1 MPLDLMPPIESFLLF
16 LCFLF
21 SCVTVPGKAAS
32 QAAYSQKP
40 KDTMK
45 TIVHLFFKLFF
56 LFVFLFPASVSAG
69 ENQPEGNKP
78 IHGTWL
84 GELEIPHQARLR
96 MGIII
101 TLNDDNTQKA
111 VLNIIDQSTGDIP
124 CEEVIVRNDT
134 VTVRLK
140 KLGIEITGP
149 MAPESR
155 EINSLFKQA
164 GASFPIVFRPVEKLP
179 EILRP
184 QEPKGPF
191 PYQAEEVVF
200 ENTKAGVRLAGT
212 ITVPQ
217 KPGKFPAVIM
227 VTGSGKQN
235 RDEEFA
241 KHKPF
246 WVIADYLTRRGIV
259 VLRVDDRGCGSST
272 GTFEQSTTGDFAEDV
287 LAGIEYLKS
296 RKEVNA
302 QKIGIIGHSDGG
314 IVASLAAGQTTDVAY
329 IVTLAGLMESFEK
342 AVLDQLMNQAAQMG
356 KSAEDIELERNWR
369 KSIYSVA
376 KEKTDVATATAKL
389 WEIYNALPEAEVKR
403 LNWPKGRHESQINQ
417 VLSPWWRFNLS
428 LDNEETIKNI
438 KCPVLAL
445 YGSLDQQVRPEQNVP
460 FVEAAF
466 KKGTNK
472 QAEVKVLPGLNH
484 MFQTATTGS
493 EYEYMRIEETF
504 CPEVLNLMATWIEK
518 QVSAH

>member
-1 MPLDLMPPIESFLLF
+1 
-16 LCFLF
+16 
-21 SCVTVPGKAAS
+21 
-32 QAAYSQKP
+32 
-40 KDTMK
+40 MK
-45 TIVHLFFKLFF
+45 TISLIF
-56 LFVFLFPASVSAG
+56 LPVFLLICFNLTASQRPANG
-69 ENQPEGNKP
+69 NQP

-84 GELEIPHQARLR
+84 GELVIPNQASLR

-124 CEEVIVRNDT
+124 CDEILVRNDT

-149 MAPESR
+149 MSAESR
-155 EINSLFKQA
+155 LINGQFKQA
-164 GASFPIVFRPVEKLP
+164 GANFPIVFRPVDKLP

-191 PYQAEEVVF
+191 PYQSEEVVF

-212 ITVPQ
+212 ITVPL

-246 WVIADYLTRRGIV
+246 WVIADYLTRQGII
-259 VLRVDDRGCGSST
+259 VLRFDDRGCGAST
-272 GTFEQSTTGDFAEDV
+272 GVFEQSTTGDFAEDV
-287 LAGIEYLKS
+287 LSGIAYLKG

-302 QKIGIIGHSDGG
+302 RELGIIGHSDGG
-314 IVASLAAGQTTDVAY
+314 MVASLAAAQSSDVAY

-342 AVLDQLMNQAAQMG
+342 AVLDQLMNQAAQQG
-356 KSAEDIELERNWR
+356 RSAEDIELERNWR
-369 KSIYSVA
+369 RSIYSIA
-376 KEKTDVATATAKL
+376 KEKTDVPTATAKL
-389 WEIYNALPEAEVKR
+389 WEIYNALPESEVKR

-417 VLSPWWRFNLS
+417 VLSPWWRYNLS
-428 LDNEETIKNI
+428 LNNEEVIANI
-438 KCPVLAL
+438 QCPVLAL

-460 FVEAAF
+460 FVIAAF
-466 KKGTNK
+466 KKGTNP

-493 EYEYMRIEETF
+493 EYEYFRIEETF
-504 CPEVLNLMATWIEK
+504 CPEVLNLLATWIEK
-518 QVSAH
+518 QASSR

>member
-1 MPLDLMPPIESFLLF
+1 
-16 LCFLF
+16 
-21 SCVTVPGKAAS
+21 
-32 QAAYSQKP
+32 
-40 KDTMK
+40 MK
-45 TIVHLFFKLFF
+45 TISHIFFKLFI
-56 LFVFLFPASVSAG
+56 LSVFLFPMDLSAG
-69 ENQPEGNKP
+69 ENQSEGNEP

-84 GELEIPHQARLR
+84 GELVIPHQASLR

-101 TLNDDNTQKA
+101 TLNDDKTQKA

-124 CEEVIVRNDT
+124 CDEVLVRNDT

-140 KLGIEITGP
+140 KLGIEISGP
-149 MAPESR
+149 MAAESR
-155 EINSLFKQA
+155 EINGRFRQA
-164 GASFPIVFRPVEKLP
+164 GANFPIVFKPVDKLP

-191 PYQAEEVVF
+191 PYQSEEVVF

-212 ITVPQ
+212 ITIPQ

-246 WVIADYLTRRGIV
+246 WVIADYLTRQGII
-259 VLRVDDRGCGSST
+259 VLRVDDRGCGAST
-272 GTFEQSTTGDFAEDV
+272 GSFEQSTTGDFAEDV
-287 LAGIEYLKS
+287 LSGIAYLKG
-296 RKEVNA
+296 RKEVNP
-302 QKIGIIGHSDGG
+302 QEIGIIGHSDGG
-314 IVASLAAGQTTDVAY
+314 IVASLAAAQSTDVAY

-342 AVLDQLMNQAAQMG
+342 AVLDQLMNQAAQQG

-369 KSIYSVA
+369 KSIYSIA
-376 KEKTDVATATAKL
+376 KEKTDVATATTRL
-389 WEIYNALPEAEVKR
+389 WEIYNALPEADVKR

-417 VLSPWWRFNLS
+417 VLNPWWRFNLS
-428 LDNEETIKNI
+428 LNNEEAIKNI
-438 KCPVLAL
+438 QCPVLAL
-445 YGSLDQQVRPEQNVP
+445 YGSLDQQVRPEQNVS

-466 KKGTNK
+466 KKGTNPH
-472 QAEVKVLPGLNH
+472 AEVKVLPGLNH

-493 EYEYMRIEETF
+493 EYEYFRIEETIS
-504 CPEVLNLMATWIEK
+504 PEVLNLMATWIGK
-518 QVSAH
+518 QVSAN